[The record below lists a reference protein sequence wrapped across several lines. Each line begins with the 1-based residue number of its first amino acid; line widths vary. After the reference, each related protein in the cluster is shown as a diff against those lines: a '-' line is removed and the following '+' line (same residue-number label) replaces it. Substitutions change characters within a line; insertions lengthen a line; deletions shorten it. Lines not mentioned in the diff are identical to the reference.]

1 MGLLVRA
8 ACLVLAGWFEGPAAL
23 AARASRASGLCCG
36 CLCRALRQFAK
47 SLQGAEPESR
57 GRKAGR
63 TFLQHSLGPRE
74 RPLLDYCS
82 DSYDTSMCYLG
93 IMRSWH
99 KTAAS
104 HAKGNDLQI
113 TET

>member
-8 ACLVLAGWFEGPAAL
+8 ACLLLAGWVRGAVCVGVGGVGRCAA
-23 AARASRASGLCCG
+23 AASLPG
-36 CLCRALRQFAK
+36 
-47 SLQGAEPESR
+47 SLQGAEAGELR
-57 GRKAGR
+57 RQAGR
-63 TFLQHSLGPRE
+63 TFLKHSLGPRE

-93 IMRSWH
+93 NMRSWH

-104 HAKGNDLQI
+104 HAEGNDLEI
-113 TET
+113 AER

>member
-8 ACLVLAGWFEGPAAL
+8 ACLLLAGWLRGVGCVGGTRNAGVGPVLRAA
-23 AARASRASGLCCG
+23 GCLCQG
-36 CLCRALRQFAK
+36 LCRALR
-47 SLQGAEPESR
+47 PESR

-82 DSYDTSMCYLG
+82 DS
-93 IMRSWH
+93 
-99 KTAAS
+99 
-104 HAKGNDLQI
+104 
-113 TET
+113 